1 MILVTGKRRKRNI
14 RKALQRTVL
23 RDIENTKNTQGL
35 SFLIYTLVVK
45 VQLTSWSWYWYKKS
59 TIHVR

>member
-45 VQLTSWSWYWYKKS
+45 S
-59 TIHVR
+59 TVDIMELVLV

>member
-59 TIHVR
+59 TIL